1 MPAVL
6 WRLAQQMR
14 LQGEDVIQDAIHAP
28 ALEAMV
34 GDHPRTLEVAAQ
46 QYADR
51 SVDARLTLHLGF
63 FEQLETPIQREL
75 P

>member
-6 WRLAQQMR
+6 GRLAQQLR
-14 LQGEDVIQDAIHAP
+14 LQGEDVIQDALCAP
-28 ALEAMV
+28 AFEAMV
-34 GDHPRTLEVAAQ
+34 GHHPRTLEVAAQ
-46 QYADR
+46 GFAER